1 MKIELFNEK
10 YKLVGGFTKLSEMR
24 KNLLTLQEIAKCF
37 GVSKV
42 RVAQW
47 MEGFFGEKYDPR
59 MQRRERMIC
68 AMIEFAKEH
77 TEREFIEAF
86 RLQNF
91 DYFYEALRRIKG
103 NNLFKKDEK

>member
-1 MKIELFNEK
+1 MKIDKFNEK
-10 YKLVGGFTKLSEMR
+10 YKLLGGFTKLSEMR

-37 GVSKV
+37 GVTKT
-42 RVAQW
+42 RIAQL
-47 MEGFFGEKYDPR
+47 MVLFFGEKYDPR

-77 TEREFIEAF
+77 TEREFIEAY

-91 DYFYEALRRIKG
+91 DYFYEAVRRIKG
-103 NNLFKKDEK
+103 NNLFKKDE